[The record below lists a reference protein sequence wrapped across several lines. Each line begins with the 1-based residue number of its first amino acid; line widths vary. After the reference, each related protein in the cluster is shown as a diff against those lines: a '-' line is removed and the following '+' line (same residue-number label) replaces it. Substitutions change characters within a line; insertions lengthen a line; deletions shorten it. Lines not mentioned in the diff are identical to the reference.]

1 MVAANKV
8 ASRAVAISIA
18 VAHMVVSGVATM
30 VSSGAVGSRAVRVL
44 THLGAKVE
52 MVDTVVDTVEDAVNG

>member
-1 MVAANKV
+1 MASKG
-8 ASRAVAISIA
+8 ASRAVATSIA
-18 VAHMVVSGVATM
+18 VATMVAKGVATV

-52 MVDTVVDTVEDAVNG
+52 MVETVVDIVEDAVNG

>member
-1 MVAANKV
+1 MASKG

-18 VAHMVVSGVATM
+18 VATMVAKGVATV

>member
-1 MVAANKV
+1 M
-8 ASRAVAISIA
+8 AISIA
-18 VAHMVVSGVATM
+18 VATMVAKGVATM